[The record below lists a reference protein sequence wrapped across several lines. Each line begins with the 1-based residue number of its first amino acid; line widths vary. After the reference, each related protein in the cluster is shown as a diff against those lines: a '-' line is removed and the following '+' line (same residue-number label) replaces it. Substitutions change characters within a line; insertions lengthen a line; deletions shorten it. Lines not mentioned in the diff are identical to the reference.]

1 MLKHTTKFT
10 SLLLAAGTLFSG
22 TCVSAEQANPADP
35 SEGITQT
42 YSTSLYTSGLYSTDA
57 LPENVF
63 VTHDIRLD
71 YDKNTVYDSYLIRN
85 ESSSDASFN
94 VLIPQIT
101 SLAAMPQKLYSFTA
115 LSYDTA
121 DKDALS
127 SLDLFSG
134 SDSAS
139 FEESDYYSP
148 LFSANGLS
156 ETSLTLDEL
165 YQGQFYN
172 TDIPEDM
179 GVLYHLSRPVV
190 DSSLNEKAYL
200 SRAGL
205 SDNCHIYPLGCSYA
219 TTDDCY
225 ELSITE
231 GFFDCYV
238 FLTGT
243 EDKDFTVSPIETQGS
258 RTELENFS
266 IEQEDSDLKSYLEF
280 CCDWYLEENPDKTQ
294 ATPELLLSNLADYF
308 GRSSVTVSIDL
319 LPTIDWLTQQKRFLV
334 HQYSIEVPA
343 GLSVFVWTEREIA
356 LSKKEVTL
364 SAQLAKDT
372 TSYANVSDTVTIPL
386 PQGYSSFVVRSA
398 ENSKLSNIKDDNGHL
413 LVYSLKSY
421 KGDTYSVALFKTPMW
436 NATLKYLPV
445 FIVIMAVFMLLCL
458 ISYLSRRKKG

>member
-1 MLKHTTKFT
+1 MLKHKTKFT

-22 TCVSAEQANPADP
+22 TCVSAEQTSPADP

-57 LPENVF
+57 LPKNVF

-71 YDKNTVYDSYLIRN
+71 YDKDTVYDSYLIRN
-85 ESSSDASFN
+85 ESSSDASFD
-94 VLIPQIT
+94 VLIPQVT
-101 SLAAMPQKLYSFTA
+101 SLAAKPQKLYSFAA
-115 LSYDTA
+115 LSYDTT
-121 DKDALS
+121 DKEELS

-172 TDIPEDM
+172 TDIPEDT

-190 DSSLNEKAYL
+190 DSSLNEKACL
-200 SRAGL
+200 SISGL
-205 SDNCHIYPLGCSYA
+205 SDNCHIYPLGCSYT
-219 TTDDCY
+219 TTDDGY

-364 SAQLAKDT
+364 SVQLAKDT
-372 TSYANVSDTVTIPL
+372 ASYANVSDTVTIPL
-386 PQGYSSFVVRSA
+386 PQGYSSLVVRNA
-398 ENSKLSNIKDDNGHL
+398 ENSKLSDTESDNGHL